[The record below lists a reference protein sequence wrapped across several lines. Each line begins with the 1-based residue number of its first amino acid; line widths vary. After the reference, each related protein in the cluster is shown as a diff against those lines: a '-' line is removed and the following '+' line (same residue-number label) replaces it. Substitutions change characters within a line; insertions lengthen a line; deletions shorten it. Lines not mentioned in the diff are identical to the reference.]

1 MTRSEFIQRAAIA
14 MVGGNT
20 FTEAETLRVFY
31 PSIRDTAVALAN
43 TIEEVSYFDP
53 EP

>member
-1 MTRSEFIQRAAIA
+1 MTRDEFIQRAAIA

-31 PSIRDTAVALAN
+31 PSIRDTAVALAD
-43 TIEEVSYFDP
+43 TIEQVSSFDP
-53 EP
+53 E

>member
-1 MTRSEFIQRAAIA
+1 MTKNEFIQRAAIA

-31 PSIRDTAVALAN
+31 TSIRDTAVALAD
-43 TIEEVSYFDP
+43 TIEQVSFFDP
-53 EP
+53 E